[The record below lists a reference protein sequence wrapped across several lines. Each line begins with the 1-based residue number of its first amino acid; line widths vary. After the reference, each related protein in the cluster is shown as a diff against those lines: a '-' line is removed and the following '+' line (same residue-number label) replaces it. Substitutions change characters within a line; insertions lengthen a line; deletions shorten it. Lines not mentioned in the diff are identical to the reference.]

1 MINKWILDNFK
12 SINEEKKLPFRPLTI
27 FTGANS
33 SGKSTILQSI
43 LLVTQTLQDSIPS
56 RSIVLNGWFKKFG
69 SYDDIV
75 HRRDFGKDIKIGFE
89 LSGDYNVISRH
100 SFGLWDDE
108 LRSVDCSF
116 TVASNNVKEDLLPYL
131 KELKLETT
139 DEKDKKTSLKL
150 TKIKEPSKEVQKIL
164 ANINDAP
171 SADELEYKVEA
182 DFDNLRRFYDRT
194 RLQKKYIGAGM
205 SHFLPEYLL
214 HYYNQ
219 SDRLKENLFNCVMT
233 RHNYYTEIFDSI
245 DAILENEL
253 SAKGKDIAEDVNRN
267 VRRKTKAYTHLY
279 ERISEHFTFDLLLRL
294 FEAGKVDDMQKI
306 TYVNE
311 LQEILSKLPV
321 TYCID
326 RIPMYYQPGVEY
338 VKSFFTDHIKYLGP
352 LREEPRALYPLESSG
367 SASDLGLKGENTA
380 AVLQN
385 NKDKVI
391 SYIDPVC
398 FENDIDGEMPITEG
412 TLTEAIHKWLVYL
425 GVASNIGTND
435 KGKFGHEL
443 KITNEIK
450 GMEQDLTHVGVGV
463 SQVLPILVLSFLSGK
478 GDVIILEQPELHL
491 HPKVQTRLAD
501 FFVSMNALEKQ
512 CVLETHS
519 EYLINRLRLLV
530 AKSDSTR
537 IADDT
542 MIYFVEKD
550 KTNGY
555 SKYREIT
562 INPYGK
568 IDHWPDGFFDEGE
581 DLASQIVRASYE
593 KKKREKLKAEKK

>member
-12 SINEEKKLPFRPLTI
+12 SINQEKELPFRPLTI

-89 LSGDYNVISRH
+89 LSGDYNILSRR
-100 SFGLWDDE
+100 SYGLWDE
-108 LRSVDCSF
+108 EVNSVDCRF
-116 TVASNNVKEDLLPYL
+116 TIASNSVKEDLLPYL
-131 KELKLETT
+131 KELRLETT
-139 DEKDKKTSLKL
+139 DDKEKKTTLKL
-150 TKIKEPSKEVQKIL
+150 TKIKEPLKEVQKIL
-164 ANINDAP
+164 TNLTDAP
-171 SADELEYKVEA
+171 RADELEYKVEA

-194 RLQKKYIGAGM
+194 RQQKKYIGAGM
-205 SHFLPEYLL
+205 SHFLPDYLL
-214 HYYNQ
+214 YYYNQ
-219 SDRLKENLFNCVMT
+219 TDRLKENLFNCVMT
-233 RHNYYTEIFDSI
+233 SRNYYTEMLDSI
-245 DAILENEL
+245 DTILANEL
-253 SAKGKDIAEDVNRN
+253 SAKGKEIVEHVNQN
-267 VRRKTKAYTHLY
+267 VKRRTKAYVHLY
-279 ERISEHFTFDLLLRL
+279 ERISEHFTFDLLVRL

-321 TYCID
+321 TYSID

-338 VKSFFTDHIKYLGP
+338 VKSFFSDHIKYLGP

-385 NKDKVI
+385 NKDKII
-391 SYIDPVC
+391 SYVDPCC
-398 FENDIDGEMPITEG
+398 FENGVNDDLPISEG

-425 GVASNIGTND
+425 GVANNIGTND
-435 KGKFGHEL
+435 KGKYGHEL

-463 SQVLPILVLSFLSGK
+463 SQVLPILVLCFLSNK

-501 FFVSMNALEKQ
+501 FFVSMNALGKQ
-512 CVLETHS
+512 CILETHS

-530 AKSDSTR
+530 AKSDSTKVS
-537 IADDT
+537 DET

-550 KTNGY
+550 KTIGY
-555 SKYREIT
+555 SKYREII

-568 IDHWPDGFFDEGE
+568 IEHWPDGFFDEGE

-593 KKKREKLKAEKK
+593 KKKREKLKAEKR

>member
-1 MINKWILDNFK
+1 M
-12 SINEEKKLPFRPLTI
+12 
-27 FTGANS
+27 
-33 SGKSTILQSI
+33 
-43 LLVTQTLQDSIPS
+43 
-56 RSIVLNGWFKKFG
+56 
-69 SYDDIV
+69 
-75 HRRDFGKDIKIGFE
+75 
-89 LSGDYNVISRH
+89 
-100 SFGLWDDE
+100 
-108 LRSVDCSF
+108 
-116 TVASNNVKEDLLPYL
+116 
-131 KELKLETT
+131 KELKLDTT
-139 DEKDKKTSLKL
+139 DERDKKTALKL

-164 ANINDAP
+164 ANITDAP

-182 DFDNLRRFYDRT
+182 DFDNLRRLYDRT

-245 DAILENEL
+245 DAILEYEL
-253 SAKGKDIAEDVNRN
+253 SAKGKDIVEDVNRN
-267 VRRKTKAYTHLY
+267 IKRKTKAYTHLY
-279 ERISEHFTFDLLLRL
+279 QKISENFSFDLLLRL
-294 FEAGKVDDMQKI
+294 FEVGKVDDMQKI
-306 TYVNE
+306 IYVNE
-311 LQEILSKLPV
+311 LQEIISKLPV

-338 VKSFFTDHIKYLGP
+338 VKSFFSDHIKYLGP

-391 SYIDPVC
+391 SYIDPVY
-398 FENDIDGEMPITEG
+398 FEEGVDDEIPITKG

-463 SQVLPILVLSFLSGK
+463 SQVLPILVLSFLSDK

-501 FFVSMNALEKQ
+501 FFVSMNALGKQ

-530 AKSDSTR
+530 AKSDSTK

-550 KTNGY
+550 KADGY

-568 IDHWPDGFFDEGE
+568 IDHWPEGFFDEGE

-593 KKKREKLKAEKK
+593 KKKREKLKVEKR